1 MKKNWFCSTLFYNV
15 ALVSGIGAISYAL
28 FLIVP
33 ADCFKSRT
41 DSSEVRRW
49 LESEGDSSPAL
60 FGIVSHLDVTKGTIG
75 VIAVVAAVLCVEYL
89 FHVLHELTYDTPFEH
104 LVPSLEKELMI
115 VGFTAFLFKIVV
127 TIEQDIDPDWYHAL
141 EYADILIPLFSF
153 SYCVMGVALIF
164 KTVRQCDAW
173 SKGYHVTLL
182 ELLDDYFDATES
194 WFGRHVTPHFSRVL
208 TEVEFRIFHNIF
220 CDTFKIQRHAF
231 AFNEYVEKVTDMFV
245 RNLVTI
251 RLIDWL
257 ILCILVVLNLARN
270 KLNITV
276 FHCSKDD
283 FVCYDRSSTILL
295 TIMGGIVLL
304 INIFVAV
311 ISRHIQL
318 KIMEVKGVPHR
329 NHLHSFLQH
338 VEEQQDCE
346 EKCARMDGTA
356 LKAAAAMAKTRV
368 GLSKQTHHLPA
379 HKKKRAENLASRLS
393 AKMPNFI
400 HSSSNP
406 RPSTNA
412 DLSLISRAI
421 SDRIRSIF
429 KRDSE
434 KTVPPGSTKSSGNGS
449 YSYSSNR
456 GDESSAKELF
466 EAKSIVSLSKPKA
479 HLHVDHIRPL
489 SETICPVGETKTNV
503 AEELDTL
510 LSISAPATSCKEEFL
525 CPEDIETAGKYR
537 SRSMDNPEVAPSSS
551 KRKPNVSFIINA
563 PRDNIMHVPMPIG
576 LSNEINN
583 YEEQNGPG
591 ITKTVDQVS
600 MKALVS
606 PIAEALQSVNEEIG
620 STPNRL
626 EEPVSQTFVDF
637 ESHLLRSNS
646 SLTIRGERVRR
657 KSIIKSF
664 IHQAN
669 PPIYDLNSRSRDAE
683 IDATFLFGCPHLYFE
698 LVRGL
703 MMFFAL
709 YWALFLSNFIAASRG
724 AEWAVLCAT
733 PVFLASIVYV
743 NIVADASL
751 LMAVHSIDTDAVLEV
766 LEQTEGSKML
776 GEQMREKLLSKL
788 QGIGE
793 PQAELFSLFHEIDE
807 CGNGNLS
814 REEFAVFMNAIDIH
828 FSRRKW
834 KQIFREID
842 LNYDD
847 KISFEELFLFL
858 FPDHD
863 VGRALERKKMK
874 ILTHRVKVKAKRRAE
889 SSKHKPRSGKVRSV
903 LVAPSPDSCVEK
915 EHSSSYDMEGRVGNI
930 STSEQILRRRTAG
943 TL

>member
-1 MKKNWFCSTLFYNV
+1 MTKTVNPKWRAPFVIPGSAAPEC
-15 ALVSGIGAISYAL
+15 AGYAL
-28 FLIVP
+28 CLACLQRLGGVGNFGQTCHEEEL
-33 ADCFKSRT
+33 SRT

-245 RNLVTI
+245 RNL
-251 RLIDWL
+251 
-257 ILCILVVLNLARN
+257 
-270 KLNITV
+270 
-276 FHCSKDD
+276 
-283 FVCYDRSSTILL
+283 
-295 TIMGGIVLL
+295 
-304 INIFVAV
+304 
-311 ISRHIQL
+311 
-318 KIMEVKGVPHR
+318 
-329 NHLHSFLQH
+329 H

-930 STSEQILRRRTAG
+930 STSEQILRRRTADCRG
-943 TL
+943 VVAHPHAYARQTLET

>member
-1 MKKNWFCSTLFYNV
+1 
-15 ALVSGIGAISYAL
+15 
-28 FLIVP
+28 
-33 ADCFKSRT
+33 
-41 DSSEVRRW
+41 
-49 LESEGDSSPAL
+49 
-60 FGIVSHLDVTKGTIG
+60 
-75 VIAVVAAVLCVEYL
+75 
-89 FHVLHELTYDTPFEH
+89 
-104 LVPSLEKELMI
+104 
-115 VGFTAFLFKIVV
+115 
-127 TIEQDIDPDWYHAL
+127 
-141 EYADILIPLFSF
+141 
-153 SYCVMGVALIF
+153 
-164 KTVRQCDAW
+164 
-173 SKGYHVTLL
+173 
-182 ELLDDYFDATES
+182 
-194 WFGRHVTPHFSRVL
+194 
-208 TEVEFRIFHNIF
+208 
-220 CDTFKIQRHAF
+220 
-231 AFNEYVEKVTDMFV
+231 
-245 RNLVTI
+245 
-251 RLIDWL
+251 
-257 ILCILVVLNLARN
+257 
-270 KLNITV
+270 
-276 FHCSKDD
+276 
-283 FVCYDRSSTILL
+283 
-295 TIMGGIVLL
+295 
-304 INIFVAV
+304 
-311 ISRHIQL
+311 
-318 KIMEVKGVPHR
+318 
-329 NHLHSFLQH
+329 
-338 VEEQQDCE
+338 
-346 EKCARMDGTA
+346 
-356 LKAAAAMAKTRV
+356 MAKARV

-379 HKKKRAENLASRLS
+379 HKKKKAENLASKLS

-400 HSSSNP
+400 HGSSYP

-412 DLSLISRAI
+412 HLSLITRAV
-421 SDRIRSIF
+421 SDRIRGIF
-429 KRDSE
+429 KGDSE
-434 KTVPPGSTKSSGNGS
+434 KSVLPGSTKSSGNGS
-449 YSYSSNR
+449 YSYSTNG
-456 GDESSAKELF
+456 GDESSAKELL
-466 EAKSIVSLSKPKA
+466 EVKSTISSSKPKA

-489 SETICPVGETKTNV
+489 SETICPIGEAKTNIP
-503 AEELDTL
+503 EELDTL
-510 LSISAPATSCKEEFL
+510 LSISAPASCKEAFL

-537 SRSMDNPEVAPSSS
+537 SRSVDNSEHTPSSS
-551 KRKPNVSFIINA
+551 KRKPNVSFIVNA
-563 PRDNIMHVPMPIG
+563 PHEDIMHVPMQI
-576 LSNEINN
+576 LSSNESNG
-583 YEEQNGPG
+583 YEEQNGPDA
-591 ITKTVDQVS
+591 TKTGDQVS

-606 PIAEALQSVNEEIG
+606 PIADALQIVNEEIG
-620 STPNRL
+620 STPNRIK
-626 EEPVSQTFVDF
+626 EAVSQNFVDF

-646 SLTIRGERVRR
+646 GRTIHGERVRR

-863 VGRALERKKMK
+863 VGRVSCHFDIFSL
-874 ILTHRVKVKAKRRAE
+874 IL
-889 SSKHKPRSGKVRSV
+889 
-903 LVAPSPDSCVEK
+903 
-915 EHSSSYDMEGRVGNI
+915 I
-930 STSEQILRRRTAG
+930 S
-943 TL
+943 